1 MLFYLLLTWLPSFW
15 FDPAML
21 QEYGFGILRLNE
33 KQIQAKI
40 FSNKTIGIARSA
52 LEEANL
58 SKRLSFL
65 F

>member
-1 MLFYLLLTWLPSFW
+1 
-15 FDPAML
+15 ML